1 MHMFRLGF
9 ALAGIF
15 IGGIAAFTGLAVT
28 ILSLQSGEIGVTTT
42 PGAAGAMV
50 SRVTDPGRY
59 WTSLAIFGLGPIVL
73 GTVAAAYAWRRLKS
87 G

>member
-15 IGGIAAFTGLAVT
+15 IGGIAAVTGLAVT
-28 ILSLQSGEIGVTTT
+28 ILSLQSGEIGITTS
-42 PGAAGAMV
+42 PGAAGAMI
-50 SRVTDPGRY
+50 SRLTDPGRY
-59 WTSLAIFGLGPIVL
+59 WTNLAIFGLGPVVL
-73 GTVAAAYAWRRLKS
+73 GAFAAGYAWRSLKS